1 MVRSFLDTNS
11 DGSGDLAGLISKLDY
26 LQWLGVDALWL
37 PPFFQSPLRDGGYD
51 VADYTSILAEFG
63 TLDEFRELVTKAHE
77 RNMRVVALTGR
88 DGGKMGAMLK
98 EGDIHICV
106 PAKSTARIQEVHL
119 LALHCICDG
128 IDHILFG
135 DKTMSRH
142 LNIFFIATAL
152 ILFQGCATT
161 FTKGSDRRT
170 EGIYIEDD
178 NIESVSLQRIKKKY
192 TEKIHIN
199 VNSYNRK
206 VLVTGEVPDETI
218 KNDITRIVGTVQNVT
233 QIYNELTLGPQ
244 SSFSTRSSDSLT
256 TSNVKFRLRNTD
268 KEFFRPDR
276 VKVVTEKDVVYL
288 MGLVTHAE
296 GDLATEVAR
305 TSSGVKK
312 VVPYYEYID

>member
-1 MVRSFLDTNS
+1 
-11 DGSGDLAGLISKLDY
+11 
-26 LQWLGVDALWL
+26 
-37 PPFFQSPLRDGGYD
+37 
-51 VADYTSILAEFG
+51 
-63 TLDEFRELVTKAHE
+63 
-77 RNMRVVALTGR
+77 
-88 DGGKMGAMLK
+88 
-98 EGDIHICV
+98 
-106 PAKSTARIQEVHL
+106 
-119 LALHCICDG
+119 
-128 IDHILFG
+128 
-135 DKTMSRH
+135 MSRH
-142 LNIFFIATAL
+142 LNMFFIASAL
-152 ILFQGCATT
+152 ILFQGCTTT

-178 NIESVSLQRIKKKY
+178 SIESVALQRIKKKY
-192 TEKIHIN
+192 SEKIHIN

-233 QIYNELTLGPQ
+233 QINNELTLGPQ
-244 SSFSTRSSDSLT
+244 SSFSTRSSDSIT
-256 TSNVKFRLRNTD
+256 TSNVKLRLRNTD

-288 MGLVTHAE
+288 MGLLTHAE